1 MITIFDKTNC
11 CGCGACSNI
20 CPKSCITMQADEE
33 GFLYPKINKKTCINC
48 GLCEKTCPILN
59 KPKTY
64 QILQC
69 YAAKHKNS
77 KIKLKSSSGGIF
89 TALAEN
95 ILKEGGV
102 VFGAA
107 FDKDWNVRHTF
118 CKNLNDLDKLRR
130 SKYVQS
136 DIGLTYRQT
145 KDFLDKECKVL
156 FTGTPCQIAALRNFL
171 GKEYENLLT
180 AELFCHGVPSP
191 TVWQKFLEE
200 NTQKNRI
207 KAIDFRH
214 KRFGWNA
221 SFLNITYKNGVCLP
235 KLPFYLKFLEKAAKG
250 LLIRKMYKLSFCI
263 SNLYE
268 RPACH
273 ECYFKGTDR
282 LADFTLGDLWGKWPE
297 IITKED
303 KKLGISALLVN
314 TPKGQKYWEKIAPSI
329 SFTELE
335 IDKVIYFNPALN
347 KPTVA
352 HNKREDFFRRYKTE
366 NFNKLTKELLNIK
379 PFPVQL
385 VQAAIK
391 KITRKFKKR
400 NK

>member
-48 GLCEKTCPILN
+48 GLCEKICPILN

-214 KRFGWNA
+214 KRLGWN
-221 SFLNITYKNGVCLP
+221 
-235 KLPFYLKFLEKAAKG
+235 
-250 LLIRKMYKLSFCI
+250 
-263 SNLYE
+263 
-268 RPACH
+268 
-273 ECYFKGTDR
+273 
-282 LADFTLGDLWGKWPE
+282 
-297 IITKED
+297 
-303 KKLGISALLVN
+303 
-314 TPKGQKYWEKIAPSI
+314 
-329 SFTELE
+329 EL
-335 IDKVIYFNPALN
+335 
-347 KPTVA
+347 
-352 HNKREDFFRRYKTE
+352 
-366 NFNKLTKELLNIK
+366 
-379 PFPVQL
+379 
-385 VQAAIK
+385 
-391 KITRKFKKR
+391 
-400 NK
+400 